1 MPKFSRKSMRLDLK
15 AFQRQKR
22 SGLILIVVI
31 LIAATIA
38 FGLVAYMSNVS
49 RLYFEVE
56 GKAIP
61 NLATLQKLISSSKK
75 PIAVM
80 FESPTC
86 PVCKR
91 MYPYWAKLEER
102 SSTLPISFYH
112 ILYGPQTAS
121 AFQKYHVYDT
131 PTFIVFVDGKPV
143 ARHVGAFISR
153 NITDSMLAWA
163 IGASGLPQV
172 MNPTELARQG
182 LSIFNE
188 KCAACHGVIP
198 GIDKKSV
205 LLWLRGRKVMNDPLA
220 SVFYEALKRNMT
232 LEEYFGGYTSLM
244 DTVATMRKYTELTT
258 YELSRTTYLLSYMS
272 HILLGRKPP
281 AFNLSG
287 VAVTLFNSTNPK
299 EALPLRNKE
308 AGLAGQ
314 AASII
319 SAVAAFVAGFVAAF
333 SPCVLPLLVTQAATI
348 SATGR
353 KLSAGSCG
361 LCGLASFLGVI
372 AIGLLFV
379 IAGALATDIQE
390 VLLPVM
396 ALAIIAAGAASLLGV
411 PVELDTMLS
420 TKHGGLYGFCATYGF
435 LAVQC
440 SLPLVVG
447 SLLLVLSAG
456 AGVSGV
462 LVAASFALGV
472 SIPLAIVLYAVS
484 RLGAGIVNKIMQHK
498 RTLDIMGGFVL
509 LGSGLYLLLYS
520 LGFV

>member
-1 MPKFSRKSMRLDLK
+1 MPRFSRKSVRLDLK

-22 SGLILIVVI
+22 SGLVLIVVI

-38 FGLVAYMSNVS
+38 FGLVAYMGDVS
-49 RLYFEVE
+49 HLYFEVE

-75 PIAVM
+75 PVAVM

-102 SSTLPISFYH
+102 SPTLPVSFYH

-131 PTFIVFVDGKPV
+131 PTFIVFVNGKPV
-143 ARHVGAFISR
+143 ARHVGAFISG

-172 MNPTELARQG
+172 MNSTELARQG

-188 KCAACHGVIP
+188 KCAACHGIIP
-198 GIDKKSV
+198 GIDKKSI

-232 LEEYFGGYTSLM
+232 LEEYFGGYTNLR
-244 DTVATMRKYTELTT
+244 DTVATMRKYTELTA

-272 HILLGRKPP
+272 HILLGLKPP
-281 AFNLSG
+281 VFNLSN
-287 VAVTLFNSTNPK
+287 VATLFNSTSPK
-299 EALPLRNKE
+299 EALPLRSKE

-353 KLSAGSCG
+353 KLSASNCG
-361 LCGLASFLGVI
+361 LCGFASFLGVI

-379 IAGALATDIQE
+379 IAGVLATSIQE

-396 ALAIIAAGAASLLGV
+396 ALAIIAAGTASLLGV

-420 TKHGGLYGFCATYGF
+420 TKHGGLYGFCAAYGF

-456 AGVSGV
+456 AGISGI

-472 SIPLAIVLYAVS
+472 SLPLAIVLYAVS
-484 RLGAGIVNKIMQHK
+484 RLGAGVVNKIMQHK
-498 RTLDIMGGFVL
+498 RALDIMGGLVL